1 MFSRIFI
8 ERPRFAMV
16 IAIVMTIAGVIAVFS
31 LPISL
36 YPQITPPEVNVSAT
50 YTGASAEVVANTI
63 GIPIE
68 QEVNGVEDMLYMDST
83 SSNSGSYSLSVSFE
97 VGTDPDMAQVKVQN
111 RVQQALSKLPTEVQ
125 QYGISVKRRSSDI
138 LGFLVVRSPK
148 GTHNVSYLSN
158 YVENN
163 VKNNLSRV
171 YGVGDVSIHASPLS
185 MRVWLDADKITALN
199 IPIATVRAA
208 IESQNFQP
216 SLGSVGAM
224 PGDGGQ
230 QMIYT
235 LQTKG
240 RLNEAKDFENIIVRT
255 EQDGGLVRLKDIA
268 KVEIG
273 SESYMTKS
281 ELDGTPSVAISLN
294 TLSGANAIQAMSAL
308 RAELDRLSQFY
319 PEDFEID
326 VFYDATD
333 YIKAS
338 IEEVVW
344 TLILTFVLV
353 VAVCYIFLQDWRST
367 LIPSITIPVSLFA
380 TFAVMLALGY
390 SLNILTLFGLVLA
403 IGLVVDDAI
412 VVVERV
418 LTLMEDE
425 KLSPKDAAIKAMSQV
440 SSAIVATTLVLLAI
454 FVPIGFLGG
463 ITGKIYQQF
472 AISISFAVL
481 FSAINAL
488 TLSPALCAT
497 ILKPLQPVKHGPL
510 LWFNKMLDK
519 TRNRYLALVGYF
531 ARKVSVIALFL
542 ALLLFFN
549 WAFLKMSHTTF
560 IPAEDQG
567 VILTNIQLPE
577 GATQP
582 RMEKVV
588 QEIIPVMKEEKSIV
602 SVMDIMGFSMLSGQG
617 ENVGVAI
624 VNLLPWSERK
634 DDSEYSTNILNRL
647 KAKFSQIPD
656 AEINLFEFP
665 AIPGLGNTG
674 GMDFRLQALDETDPK
689 KLEAVMR
696 SFVGKLQQLPEIMYA
711 FSTYTAQTPHANIV
725 IDKEKAEVMNVPIS
739 NIYSVLQNY
748 LGSGYINDINIGTQ
762 VNKVM
767 IQADWE
773 HRKDI
778 ESINKLYVQ
787 SLDGHMVPLG
797 SLVKIKI
804 IQAPR
809 SIDRYNQY
817 PSATITA
824 MSSPSVSSGQAME
837 AMEKL
842 AQKALPAGYSYE
854 WSGMSLQE
862 KKNSGQVGGLIALA
876 ILFGYLFLVAQYE
889 SWMLPISVLTSVTVA
904 MLGALLGIFIMGMS
918 LSIYAQLGLILLVGL
933 ASKNAI
939 LIVEF
944 SRDEREKGTSIEKSA
959 VIGTRERFRAVLMT
973 AFTFILGVVPLIV
986 ATGAGAGSR
995 VAIGVPVFYGM
1006 LIGTAGGLV
1015 VIPLLYVLVE
1025 TITERF
1031 GSRKKKQT
1039 KKS

>member
-36 YPQITPPEVNVSAT
+36 YPQITPPEVNVSAN

-68 QEVNGVEDMLYMDST
+68 QQVNGVEDMLYMSST
-83 SSNSGSYSLSVSFE
+83 SSNSGRYSLSVSFE

-111 RVQQALSKLPTEVQ
+111 RVQQAMNKLPAEVQ
-125 QYGISVKRRSSDI
+125 QYGVTVKRRSSDI
-138 LGFLVVRSPK
+138 LGFLNVRSPNR
-148 GTHNVSYLSN
+148 THNTQFLSN

-163 VKNNLSRV
+163 IKNNLSRV
-171 YGVGDVSIHASPLS
+171 YGVGDVSVHASPLS

-199 IPIATVRAA
+199 IPIASVRAA
-208 IESQNFQP
+208 IESQNYQP
-216 SLGSVGAM
+216 SLGSVGSM

-230 QMIYT
+230 QMTYS

-240 RLNEAKDFENIIVRT
+240 RLNEAKDFENIIIRT
-255 EQDGGLVRLKDIA
+255 AEAGGLVRLKDVA

-273 SESYMTKS
+273 SENYMFNA
-281 ELDGTPSVAISLN
+281 ELDGMPSVAISLN
-294 TLSGANAIQAMSAL
+294 TLSGANAIQAMNAL

-319 PEDFEID
+319 PEDFVVD
-326 VFYDATD
+326 VFYDATE
-333 YIKAS
+333 YIRAS
-338 IEEVVW
+338 IEEVVM
-344 TLILTFVLV
+344 TLLLTFVLV

-418 LTLMEDE
+418 LALMENE
-425 KLSPKDAAIKAMSQV
+425 KLSPKDAAIKAMSEV
-440 SSAIVATTLVLLAI
+440 SSPIVATTLVLLAI
-454 FVPIGFLGG
+454 FVPIGFIGG

-497 ILKPLQPVKHGPL
+497 ILRPLKPVTRGPL
-510 LWFNKMLDK
+510 MWFNKILDK
-519 TRNRYLALVGYF
+519 SRNRYLAIVGYI
-531 ARKVSVIALFL
+531 ARKVSVIALLLGIL
-542 ALLLFFN
+542 AFFN
-549 WAFLKMSHTTF
+549 VAFLKMSATTF
-560 IPAEDQG
+560 IPPEDQG

-577 GATQP
+577 GASQP
-582 RMEKVV
+582 RIKK
-588 QEIIPVMKEEKSIV
+588 VMKEVMPIIKEEPGISSVLNIV
-602 SVMDIMGFSMLSGQG
+602 GFSMLSGQG
-617 ENVGVAI
+617 ENVGIAI
-624 VNLLPWSERK
+624 VNLLPWGERTDK
-634 DDSEYSTNILNRL
+634 SQFSTTILNRL
-647 KAKFSQIPD
+647 KAKLQQIPD
-656 AEINLFEFP
+656 ANINLFEFP
-665 AIPGLGNTG
+665 AIPGLGTTG
-674 GMDFRLQALDETDPK
+674 GMDFKLQALDDTDPK
-689 KLEAVMR
+689 KLEAALNG
-696 SFVGKLQQLPEIMYA
+696 FLGKVNQLPEVMYA
-711 FSTYTAQTPHANIV
+711 FSTYTAQTPHAHIEIN
-725 IDKEKAEVMNVPIS
+725 KEKAEVMKVSIS
-739 NIYSVLQNY
+739 SIYSVLQNY
-748 LGSGYINDINIGTQ
+748 LGSGYVNDINIGTQ

-773 HRKDI
+773 FRKDL
-778 ESINKLYVQ
+778 ESIKKLYVQ
-787 SLDGHMVPLG
+787 SNDGHMVPLG
-797 SLVKIKI
+797 SLITI
-804 IQAPR
+804 DTIQAPR
-809 SIDRYNQY
+809 SLDRYNQY

-824 MSSPSVSSGQAME
+824 MAAPGVSSGQAMDAIE
-837 AMEKL
+837 HL
-842 AQKALPAGYSYE
+842 AQTVLPAGYSYE

-862 KKNSGQVGGLIALA
+862 KKNSGQIGGLIALA

-889 SWMLPISVLTSVTVA
+889 SWMLPVSVLTSVLVA
-904 MLGALLGIFIMGMS
+904 MLGAFLGMFITASS

-944 SRDEREKGTSIEKSA
+944 ARDERAKGSTIEKA
-959 VIGTRERFRAVLMT
+959 AIVATRERFRAVLMT
-973 AFTFILGVVPLIV
+973 AFTFILGVVPLIL

-995 VAIGVPVFYGM
+995 VALGVPVFYGM
-1006 LIGTAGGLV
+1006 LIGTAGGLI
-1015 VIPLLYVLVE
+1015 VIPLLYVLVQ

-1031 GSRKKKQT
+1031 NKKA
-1039 KKS
+1039 